1 MSCLSSE
8 SIEQGLTP
16 IQLLTYLPQYTG
28 GVAPIANGLLHQH
41 PDIKED
47 ALTILLVMAQYPVS
61 LFC

>member
-1 MSCLSSE
+1 
-8 SIEQGLTP
+8 
-16 IQLLTYLPQYTG
+16 LTYLPQYTG

-61 LFC
+61 LVEVKEGDS